1 MDEYINTGVII
12 EDIDDPFIIIN
23 ENNIDT
29 ILIIDDAK
37 DNRTLLSELL
47 MPLHKVYLA
56 KDGAQ
61 GLSLACKH
69 NPDLILLDVIMPGIN
84 GHQVIKSLKS
94 DESTMNIP
102 VIFISSKIST
112 EDEKTGLDL
121 GAVDYITKPFHPP
134 IVEARVRNH
143 LRGQRHK
150 NLLEQLALI
159 DCLTEIYNRRFYE
172 LDIKKVWNSCNRNE
186 VKLSIAMID
195 IDFFKSYNDE
205 YGHTK
210 GDVALRIVA
219 KHIKKLLKRP
229 HDIIA
234 RYGGEEFAVI
244 LPNTDADSA
253 QQLLSEICASV
264 ENLKIE
270 HDSSSIS
277 HYLTISVGGASIIP
291 TRDMDH
297 ESFLKIVDEHLYQA
311 KAQGRNKVCWRSTT
325 S

>member
-1 MDEYINTGVII
+1 MDEYLNTGLII
-12 EDIDDPFIIIN
+12 EDINDPYFLVN
-23 ENNIDT
+23 TNVDK
-29 ILIIDDAK
+29 ILIIDDAI
-37 DNRTLLSELL
+37 DNRTVLSELL
-47 MPLHKVYLA
+47 MPNHKVFLA

-69 NPDLILLDVIMPGIN
+69 SPDLILLDVIMPGMN

-102 VIFISSKIST
+102 VIFISSKISP
-112 EDEKTGLDL
+112 EDEKIGLDL
-121 GAVDYITKPFHPP
+121 GAVDYITKPFHSP
-134 IVEARVRNH
+134 IVQARVRNH

-172 LDIKKVWNSCNRNE
+172 LDIKKVWSACNRNNT
-186 VKLSIAMID
+186 KLSIAMID

-205 YGHTK
+205 YGHLK
-210 GDVALRIVA
+210 GDNALRTVA
-219 KHIKKLLKRP
+219 NHIKKQLKRP

-244 LPNTDADSA
+244 LPNTDAESA
-253 QQLLSEICASV
+253 QRLLSEVCSSV
-264 ENLKIE
+264 ENLQIE

-277 HYLTISVGGASIIP
+277 HYLTISVGGASTIP

-311 KAQGRNKVCWRSTT
+311 KAQGRNKVCWRDTT
-325 S
+325 P